1 MVSRTLASPQKYS
14 EYCCFC
20 FTRIVVKIESDHR
33 QCLINNWSQLLFK
46 LIYIYALFNHLHSF
60 MKKLLFTLYSVD
72 PIGCLLAIV
81 VRLVSAA
88 SVGRHVV
95 FVAKGKLK

>member
-1 MVSRTLASPQKYS
+1 
-14 EYCCFC
+14 
-20 FTRIVVKIESDHR
+20 
-33 QCLINNWSQLLFK
+33 
-46 LIYIYALFNHLHSF
+46 